1 MEYKRDKVS
10 ITLDLV
16 LNIHSKDYRRQRRCV
31 RDFRFWLQ
39 KLIIIIIIIII
50 GNVKLLV
57 DKLELFCI

>member
-31 RDFRFWLQ
+31 RDFRVWPQ
-39 KLIIIIIIIII
+39 KLIIIIII